1 MKHGRTTSH
10 ANDGRRRDR
19 KLRAW
24 ADRARQCVTQD
35 RRRLRGVGG
44 FMRSRRIPAEWR
56 APARCTRPASVRCR
70 SRACPIAAIC
80 QASAPVRA
88 VRLARPRKG
97 AIMLHRT
104 TRAPTPGIH
113 ADSRGSAR
121 IRLKEPVR
129 RDVEDYAVITTCNG
143 RAARAPPRCDPA
155 TRPRAGLC
163 GPANTAP
170 RFLGDFDGNHGQS
183 PGSILRKSSICH

>member
-1 MKHGRTTSH
+1 MKHRRTTSH

-19 KLRAW
+19 KLRSW

-44 FMRSRRIPAEWR
+44 FMRSRRVPAEWR

-70 SRACPIAAIC
+70 SRACPAVAIC
-80 QASAPVRA
+80 QASACVRA
-88 VRLARPRKG
+88 VQLARPPKDDCHAAPHDMR
-97 AIMLHRT
+97 ANARHSRRL
-104 TRAPTPGIH
+104 TRA
-113 ADSRGSAR
+113 AR
-121 IRLKEPVR
+121 IRRKEPVR

-143 RAARAPPRCDPA
+143 RAARAPPRCDPV
-155 TRPRAGLC
+155 TGPRAGLC

-183 PGSILRKSSICH
+183 PGSMLRKSSICH